1 MAALKYWLWLTTAP
15 ALSNRAKLLLLEHF
29 SSPEDV
35 YYAQP
40 DQLCLVEGITRQQAE
55 SLSDKS
61 LARAE
66 KVLADCAR
74 DGQFIV
80 TMDDAAYPARLRD
93 MYDPPVL
100 LYGKGSMPLF
110 DEEAAVAVV
119 GTRKCS
125 PYGTR
130 AASQLG
136 YELAR
141 QGGLVISGLAKGIDG
156 AAHQGALRAGG
167 FTAAVLGG
175 GADVIYPPENRR
187 LYEDIAATGVL
198 LSEYPP
204 GTEPRGGHFPVRN
217 RIISGLS
224 LAVVVVEAPEKSGA
238 LITANTALEQEMR
251 GMAALKYW
259 LWLTTAPALSN
270 RAKLLLLEHF
280 SSPED
285 VYYAQ
290 PDQLCLVEGI
300 TRQQAESLSDKSLAR
315 AEKVLADCARDGQFI
330 VTMDDAAYPARLRD
344 MYDPPVLLYGKGSM
358 PLFDEEAAVAVVGTR
373 KCSPYG
379 TRAASQLGY
388 ELARQGGLVISGLA
402 KGIDGAAHQGALR
415 AGGFTAA
422 VLGGGADVIYPPENR
437 RLYEDIA
444 ATGVLLSEYPPGTE
458 PRGGHFP
465 VRNRI
470 ISGLSLAVVVV
481 EAPEKSGALITA
493 NTALEQGRDVFAV
506 PGPINAASS
515 RGCNQLIRDG
525 AGLVMEAWDVLGT
538 YQQRFPQKL
547 RPIRAVLPETPGS
560 AEAEPASASAQP
572 VRQPE
577 KAPAL
582 PILNMA
588 REGAALTDDQQRILR
603 MLPTDRPLLADE
615 AAVATDLPVRRVLS
629 ALTML
634 EIDGYVCR
642 QGAGS
647 FLRTVELKEE

>member
-224 LAVVVVEAPEKSGA
+224 LAALVVEAPVRSGA
-238 LITANTALEQEMR
+238 LITAH
-251 GMAALKYW
+251 AAL
-259 LWLTTAPALSN
+259 
-270 RAKLLLLEHF
+270 
-280 SSPED
+280 D
-285 VYYAQ
+285 
-290 PDQLCLVEGI
+290 
-300 TRQQAESLSDKSLAR
+300 
-315 AEKVLADCARDGQFI
+315 
-330 VTMDDAAYPARLRD
+330 
-344 MYDPPVLLYGKGSM
+344 
-358 PLFDEEAAVAVVGTR
+358 
-373 KCSPYG
+373 
-379 TRAASQLGY
+379 
-388 ELARQGGLVISGLA
+388 
-402 KGIDGAAHQGALR
+402 
-415 AGGFTAA
+415 
-422 VLGGGADVIYPPENR
+422 
-437 RLYEDIA
+437 
-444 ATGVLLSEYPPGTE
+444 
-458 PRGGHFP
+458 
-465 VRNRI
+465 
-470 ISGLSLAVVVV
+470 
-481 EAPEKSGALITA
+481 
-493 NTALEQGRDVFAV
+493 QGRDVFAV
-506 PGPINAASS
+506 PGPIDAAASV
-515 RGCNQLIRDG
+515 GCNRLIRDG
-525 AGLVMEAWDVLGT
+525 AGLAASGWDILSV
-538 YQQRFPQKL
+538 YHSRFPHRLHPAHVTVPEPGDAPK
-547 RPIRAVLPETPGS
+547 PEEDKSSPLPDTPP
-560 AEAEPASASAQP
+560 EPAQKPQLP
-572 VRQPE
+572 VLDLDR
-577 KAPAL
+577 
-582 PILNMA
+582 N
-588 REGAALTDDQQRILR
+588 REGLTDDQLALIRVLD
-603 MLPTDRPLLADE
+603 TETPLLTDE
-615 AAVATDLPVRRVLS
+615 AAEQTGLPVRRVLS
-629 ALTML
+629 ALTVL
-634 EIDGYVCR
+634 EIDGYAQRSGPRSYV
-642 QGAGS
+642 
-647 FLRTVELKEE
+647 RTVRLHSEKEGS